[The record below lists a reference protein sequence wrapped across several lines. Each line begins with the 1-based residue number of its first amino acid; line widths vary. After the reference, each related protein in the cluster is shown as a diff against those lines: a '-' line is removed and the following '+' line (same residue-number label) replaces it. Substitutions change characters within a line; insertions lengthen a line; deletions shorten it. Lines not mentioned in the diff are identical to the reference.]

1 VKVGI
6 PVISTN
12 EGELLRHS
20 LPTALEQE
28 DVEVVVLDN
37 ASDDATA
44 AVAAELGVRC
54 VRLPER
60 HSFCRAMNAAVRAVD
75 SEAVLFMQP
84 DCFLTPGFVA
94 TARGRL
100 DDPGVGSVA
109 PKLIRTEGPE
119 EAQRLDAIDTA
130 GMTVDRRRKNGL
142 VGHGRP
148 ALAFDSPGEAFGA
161 DGAVALYR
169 RAALE
174 DAAAGDDVFDED
186 LVLRRDGVPAD
197 WGSDADLAWRTR
209 LLGWRCA
216 YEPGAVAYH
225 VRRYSPSKRAG
236 IAEWQRMV
244 QFRNRYLMILKNDPL
259 ESLLRDLPRI
269 AAYEVLALG
278 FALLRERHLLRG
290 YVEAARVAPRMWRKR
305 RVLQGLRRRRGGAPP
320 PPYDLEP
327 LP

>member
-1 VKVGI
+1 MPI
-6 PVISTN
+6 ISTN
-12 EGELLRHS
+12 EGELLRH
-20 LPTALEQE
+20 ALVSALAQ
-28 DVEVVVLDN
+28 DGVDVVVLDN
-37 ASDDATA
+37 ASEDSTA
-44 AVAAELGVRC
+44 DVAAELGVRC
-54 VRLPER
+54 VRLSER
-60 HSFCRAMNAAVRAVD
+60 HSFCGAMNVAVRSVD
-75 SEAVLFMQP
+75 TEAILFMQP
-84 DCFLTPGFVA
+84 DCFLEPGFVA
-94 TARGRL
+94 AARRRL

-109 PKLIRTEGPE
+109 PKLVRTDGPE
-119 EAQRLDAIDTA
+119 HAQRLDAIDTA
-130 GMTVDRRRKNGL
+130 GMVVDRRRKNGL

-148 ALAFDSPGEAFGA
+148 ALAFDEQSEAFGA

-174 DAAAGDDVFDED
+174 DAAADGDVFDED

-216 YEPGAVAYH
+216 YEPQAVAYH

-269 AAYEVLALG
+269 AAYELLALG

-290 YVEAARVAPRMWRKR
+290 YLEAARVAPRMWRKR
-305 RVLQGLRRRRGGAPP
+305 IALQRLRRERGAPP
-320 PPYDLEP
+320 PPYGLEP
-327 LP
+327 TP